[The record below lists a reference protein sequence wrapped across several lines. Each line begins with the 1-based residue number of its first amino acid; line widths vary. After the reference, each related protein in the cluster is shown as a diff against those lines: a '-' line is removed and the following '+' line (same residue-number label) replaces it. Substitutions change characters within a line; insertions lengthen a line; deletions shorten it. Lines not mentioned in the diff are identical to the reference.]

1 MEKRKWKSVQEYL
14 DTADEKEKPY
24 LEKMRAL
31 IREEI
36 PDAEECISY
45 NMPAYRRKKVLVYFA
60 AGKNHLGFYP
70 TPGPIE
76 QFAEEL
82 KECHVSKGAVQ
93 FPYAKP
99 LPEELIRK
107 MIRYRA
113 EEEK

>member
-1 MEKRKWKSVQEYL
+1 MQRNAFPITCL
-14 DTADEKEKPY
+14 
-24 LEKMRAL
+24 
-31 IREEI
+31 
-36 PDAEECISY
+36 
-45 NMPAYRRKKVLVYFA
+45 KVLVYFA

-82 KECHVSKGAVQ
+82 KEYHTSKGAVQ